1 MQQSVLDD
9 WFLRQDILD
18 QLMSQEEDLIE
29 AERYA
34 DRILRIAQEESAEH
48 QVLSDPFDRSVALVL
63 SLVKEEGMDPWNIDL
78 SAFLKLFTL
87 RVRKEASGSDLPAC
101 GRLIRMSWEVLTQ
114 QASTLFDRVIALDF
128 EDEEDFTDFG
138 WEAEYDD
145 EEFIFTS
152 SVLEGSADQV
162 LPSFFGERIRREE
175 GRPST
180 LGELLSALKDA
191 CDDAEILKAKEEY
204 RKEHAVELKNML
216 DNVGSRMHNEDME
229 GDIRRCW
236 TAMRKVCQL
245 KGEIKVPVSDVTRE
259 LEKILMDNFG
269 EIPDGYDVESKITS
283 FVAGLFLT
291 HRGYAW
297 ISQEEPD
304 DPIMLED
311 RWPNATTFEEVTSLA
326 DKLMADDSD
335 SIKEDET
342 ESMRHAARLAER
354 ARAAVEEEER
364 AKLEAEEEEKA
375 RLEAQANSENPAD
388 WLVE

>member
-1 MQQSVLDD
+1 MQQAVLDD

-18 QLMSQEEDLIE
+18 QLMSQEEEISE

-34 DRILRIAQEESAEH
+34 DRIMRIAQEDSAEH

-78 SAFLKLFTL
+78 SAFLKLFTQ
-87 RVRKEASGSDLPAC
+87 RVRKEAAGLDLPAC

-114 QASTLFDRVIALDF
+114 QASTLFDRVIAMDM
-128 EDEEDFTDFG
+128 EDEDEFFDFG

-152 SVLEGSADQV
+152 TVLEGSADQH
-162 LPSFFGERIRREE
+162 LPAFFGERMRRDE

-191 CDDAEILKAKEEY
+191 CDEAEILKAKEEY
-204 RKEHAVELKNML
+204 RKAHAEELKSML

-236 TAMRKVCQL
+236 TAMRKVTKEL
-245 KGEIKVPVSDVTRE
+245 GEVKVPVEDVTNE
-259 LEKILMDNFG
+259 LEKILLDTYG
-269 EIPDGYDVESKITS
+269 EIPEGYDVESKITS

-297 ISQEEPD
+297 ISQEGPD

-311 RWPNATTFEEVTSLA
+311 RWPNASTFDEVIVLA
-326 DKLMADDSD
+326 EKLMEEDSE
-335 SIKEDET
+335 SIKGDET
-342 ESMRHAARLAER
+342 ESMRHAVRLAER
-354 ARAAVEEEER
+354 AQQA
-364 AKLEAEEEEKA
+364 LEEEKE
-375 RLEAQANSENPAD
+375 RLKQEEMAKLAADSESEDPGD

>member
-1 MQQSVLDD
+1 MQQAVLDD

-18 QLMSQEEDLIE
+18 QLMSQEEEASE

-34 DRILRIAQEESAEH
+34 DRIMRIAQEDSAEH
-48 QVLSDPFDRSVALVL
+48 QVLTDPFDRSVALVL

-78 SAFLKLFTL
+78 SAFLKIFTQ
-87 RVRKEASGSDLPAC
+87 RVRKEADGLDLPAC
-101 GRLIRMSWEVLTQ
+101 GRLIRMSWEVLNQ
-114 QASTLFDRVIALDF
+114 QASTLFDRVIALDM
-128 EDEEDFTDFG
+128 DDDEDFLDFG

-145 EEFIFTS
+145 EEFIFTTT
-152 SVLEGSADQV
+152 VLEGSADLV
-162 LPSFFGERIRREE
+162 LPSFFGERVRRDE

-191 CDDAEILKAKEEY
+191 CDEAEILKAKEEY
-204 RKEHAVELKNML
+204 RRNHAEELKNML

-236 TAMRKVCQL
+236 TAMRRVTKSL
-245 KGEIKVPVSDVTRE
+245 GESKVPVAEVTSE
-259 LEKILMDNFG
+259 LERILLDTFG
-269 EIPDGYDVESKITS
+269 EVPEGYDVESKITS

-297 ISQEEPD
+297 ISQEGPE

-311 RWPNATTFEEVTSLA
+311 RWPNATTFEEVTVLA
-326 DKLMADDSD
+326 DKLMEDDSD

-342 ESMRHAARLAER
+342 ESMRHTARLAER
-354 ARAAVEEEER
+354 ARAAIEEEER
-364 AKLEAEEEEKA
+364 KKLEAESV
-375 RLEAQANSENPAD
+375 SENPED

>member
-1 MQQSVLDD
+1 MQQAVLDD

-18 QLMSQEEDLIE
+18 QLMSQEEEASE

-34 DRILRIAQEESAEH
+34 DRIMRIAQEDSAEH

-78 SAFLKLFTL
+78 SAFLKIFTQ
-87 RVRKEASGSDLPAC
+87 RVRKEADGLDLPAC
-101 GRLIRMSWEVLTQ
+101 GRLIRMSWEVLNQ
-114 QASTLFDRVIALDF
+114 QASTLFDRVIALDM
-128 EDEEDFTDFG
+128 DDDEDFLDFG

-145 EEFIFTS
+145 EEFIFTTT
-152 SVLEGSADQV
+152 VLEGSADLV
-162 LPSFFGERIRREE
+162 LPSFFGERVRRDE

-191 CDDAEILKAKEEY
+191 CDEAEILKAKEEY
-204 RKEHAVELKNML
+204 RRNHAEELKNML

-236 TAMRKVCQL
+236 TAMRRVTKSL
-245 KGEIKVPVSDVTRE
+245 GESKVPVVEVTSE
-259 LEKILMDNFG
+259 LERILLDTFG
-269 EIPDGYDVESKITS
+269 EVPEGYDVESKITS

-297 ISQEEPD
+297 ISQEGPE

-311 RWPNATTFEEVTSLA
+311 RWPNATTFEEVTVLA
-326 DKLMADDSD
+326 DKLMEDDSD

-342 ESMRHAARLAER
+342 ESMRHTARLAER
-354 ARAAVEEEER
+354 ARAAIEEEER
-364 AKLEAEEEEKA
+364 KKLEAESV
-375 RLEAQANSENPAD
+375 SENPGD

>member
-1 MQQSVLDD
+1 MQQAVLDD

-18 QLMSQEEDLIE
+18 QLMNQEEEASE

-34 DRILRIAQEESAEH
+34 DRIMRIAQEDSAEH
-48 QVLSDPFDRSVALVL
+48 QVLTDPFDRSVALVL

-78 SAFLKLFTL
+78 SAFLKLFTQ
-87 RVRKEASGSDLPAC
+87 RVRKESSGLDLPAC

-114 QASTLFDRVIALDF
+114 QASTLFDRVIAMDM
-128 EDEEDFTDFG
+128 EDEDEFFDFG

-152 SVLEGSADQV
+152 SVLEGSADQH
-162 LPSFFGERIRREE
+162 LPAFFGERMRRDE

-191 CDDAEILKAKEEY
+191 CDEAEILKAKEEY
-204 RKEHAVELKNML
+204 RKAHAEELKNML

-236 TAMRKVCQL
+236 ISMRKVTQEL
-245 KGEIKVPVSDVTRE
+245 GQSKVPVVEVTNQLKE
-259 LEKILMDNFG
+259 ILLETFG
-269 EIPDGYDVESKITS
+269 EIPEGYDVESKITS

-297 ISQEEPD
+297 ISQEGPE

-311 RWPNATTFEEVTSLA
+311 RWPNAETFDEVTVLA
-326 DKLMADDSD
+326 EKLMEEDSQ
-335 SIKEDET
+335 SIKGDET
-342 ESMRHAARLAER
+342 ESMRHAVRLAER
-354 ARAAVEEEER
+354 AQQAI
-364 AKLEAEEEEKA
+364 EEEKE
-375 RLEAQANSENPAD
+375 RLKQEEMAKLAAESESENPGD

>member
-1 MQQSVLDD
+1 MQQAVLDD

-18 QLMSQEEDLIE
+18 QLMSQEEEFSE

-34 DRILRIAQEESAEH
+34 DRIMRIAQEDSAEH

-78 SAFLKLFTL
+78 SAFLKLFTQ
-87 RVRKEASGSDLPAC
+87 RVRKEASGLDLPAC
-101 GRLIRMSWEVLTQ
+101 GRLIRMSWEVLNQ
-114 QASTLFDRVIALDF
+114 QASTLFDRVIAMDL
-128 EDEEDFTDFG
+128 EEEEEFLDFG

-145 EEFIFTS
+145 QEFIFTT
-152 SVLEGSADQV
+152 SVLEGSADMH
-162 LPSFFGERIRREE
+162 LPGLFGERMRRDE

-191 CDDAEILKAKEEY
+191 CDEAEILKAKEEY
-204 RKEHAVELKNML
+204 RKAHAEELKNML

-236 TAMRKVCQL
+236 SAMRKVTESLQAT
-245 KGEIKVPVSDVTRE
+245 KVPVTDVTAQ
-259 LEKILMDNFG
+259 LEHILLETYG
-269 EIPDGYDVESKITS
+269 EVPEGYAVESKITS

-297 ISQEEPD
+297 ISQDGPE

-311 RWPNATTFEEVTSLA
+311 RWPNATSFDEATLLA
-326 DKLMADDSD
+326 DKLMEEDSE
-335 SIKEDET
+335 SIKGDET
-342 ESMRHAARLAER
+342 ESMRHAVRLAER
-354 ARAAVEEEER
+354 AQQA
-364 AKLEAEEEEKA
+364 LEEEKE
-375 RLEAQANSENPAD
+375 RLKQEEMAKLAAESESENPDD

>member
-1 MQQSVLDD
+1 MQQAVLDD

-18 QLMSQEEDLIE
+18 QLMSQEEEASE

-34 DRILRIAQEESAEH
+34 DRIMRIAQEDSAEH
-48 QVLSDPFDRSVALVL
+48 QVLTDPFDRSVALVL

-78 SAFLKLFTL
+78 SAFLKIFTQ
-87 RVRKEASGSDLPAC
+87 RVRKEADGLDLPAC
-101 GRLIRMSWEVLTQ
+101 GRLIRMSWEVLNQ
-114 QASTLFDRVIALDF
+114 QASTLFDRVIALDM
-128 EDEEDFTDFG
+128 DDDEDFLDFG

-145 EEFIFTS
+145 EEFIFTTT
-152 SVLEGSADQV
+152 VLEGSADLV
-162 LPSFFGERIRREE
+162 LPSFFGERVRRDE

-191 CDDAEILKAKEEY
+191 CDEAEILKAKEEY
-204 RKEHAVELKNML
+204 RRNHAEELKNML

-236 TAMRKVCQL
+236 TAMRRVTKSL
-245 KGEIKVPVSDVTRE
+245 GESKVPVAEVTSE
-259 LEKILMDNFG
+259 LERILLDTFG
-269 EIPDGYDVESKITS
+269 EVPEGYDVESKITS

-297 ISQEEPD
+297 ISQEGPE
-304 DPIMLED
+304 DPTMLED
-311 RWPNATTFEEVTSLA
+311 RWPNATTFEEVTVLA
-326 DKLMADDSD
+326 DKLMEDDSD

-342 ESMRHAARLAER
+342 ESMRHTARLAER
-354 ARAAVEEEER
+354 ARAAIEEEER
-364 AKLEAEEEEKA
+364 KKLEAESV
-375 RLEAQANSENPAD
+375 SENPED

>member
-1 MQQSVLDD
+1 MQQSALDD

-18 QLMSQEEDLIE
+18 QLMSQDEDVSE

-34 DRILRIAQEESAEH
+34 DRIMRIAQEDSAEH

-78 SAFLKLFTL
+78 SAFLKLFTQ
-87 RVRKEASGSDLPAC
+87 RVRKEASGLDLPAC

-114 QASTLFDRVIALDF
+114 QASTLFDRVIALDVDD
-128 EDEEDFTDFG
+128 EDDFIDFG
-138 WEAEYDD
+138 WESEYDD
-145 EEFIFTS
+145 EEFIFTTT
-152 SVLEGSADQV
+152 VLEGIADNH
-162 LPSFFGERIRREE
+162 LPGFFGERMRRDE

-191 CDDAEILKAKEEY
+191 CDEAEILKAKEEN
-204 RKEHAVELKNML
+204 RKAHAEELKNML

-236 TAMRKVCQL
+236 TAMRAVTSAR
-245 KGEIKVPVSDVTRE
+245 GESIVPVSEVTTE
-259 LEKILMDNFG
+259 LEKILIQTFG
-269 EIPDGYDVESKITS
+269 EIPEGYAVESKITS
-283 FVAGLFLT
+283 FVSGLFLT

-297 ISQEEPD
+297 ISQEGPE

-311 RWPNATTFEEVTSLA
+311 RWPNAATFEEATELGE
-326 DKLMADDSD
+326 KLIADDYESM
-335 SIKEDET
+335 KGAET

-354 ARAAVEEEER
+354 AQAA
-364 AKLEAEEEEKA
+364 LEAEKERLKEEELAKIA
-375 RLEAQANSENPAD
+375 AESDSEDPED

>member
-1 MQQSVLDD
+1 MQQAVLDA

-18 QLMSQEEDLIE
+18 QLMSQEEEISE

-34 DRILRIAQEESAEH
+34 DRIMRIAQEDSAEH

-78 SAFLKLFTL
+78 SAFLKLFTQ
-87 RVRKEASGSDLPAC
+87 RVRKESAGLDLPAC

-114 QASTLFDRVIALDF
+114 QASTLFDRVIAMDM
-128 EDEEDFTDFG
+128 EDEEEFFDFG

-152 SVLEGSADQV
+152 SVLEGNADQH
-162 LPSFFGERIRREE
+162 LPALFGERMRRDE

-191 CDDAEILKAKEEY
+191 CDEAEILKAKEEY
-204 RKEHAVELKNML
+204 RKAHAEELKSML

-236 TAMRKVCQL
+236 TAMRKVTKEL
-245 KGEIKVPVSDVTRE
+245 GETKVPVEDVTNE
-259 LEKILMDNFG
+259 LEKILIETYG
-269 EIPDGYDVESKITS
+269 EIPEGYDVESKITS

-297 ISQEEPD
+297 ISQDGPD

-311 RWPNATTFEEVTSLA
+311 RWPNASTFDEVTVLA
-326 DKLMADDSD
+326 EKLMEEDSE
-335 SIKEDET
+335 SIKGDET
-342 ESMRHAARLAER
+342 ESMRHAVKLAER
-354 ARAAVEEEER
+354 AQQA
-364 AKLEAEEEEKA
+364 LEEEKE
-375 RLEAQANSENPAD
+375 RLKQEEMAKLAAESESEDPED

>member
-1 MQQSVLDD
+1 MQQAVLDD

-18 QLMSQEEDLIE
+18 QLMSQEEEASE

-34 DRILRIAQEESAEH
+34 DRIMRIAQEDSAEH
-48 QVLSDPFDRSVALVL
+48 QVLTDPFDRSVALVL

-78 SAFLKLFTL
+78 SAFLKIFTQ
-87 RVRKEASGSDLPAC
+87 RVRKEADGLDLPAC
-101 GRLIRMSWEVLTQ
+101 GRLIRMSWEVLNQ
-114 QASTLFDRVIALDF
+114 QASTLFDRVIALDM
-128 EDEEDFTDFG
+128 DDDEDFLDFG

-145 EEFIFTS
+145 EEFIFTTT
-152 SVLEGSADQV
+152 VLEGSADLV
-162 LPSFFGERIRREE
+162 LPSFFGERVRRDE

-191 CDDAEILKAKEEY
+191 CDEVEILKAKEEY
-204 RKEHAVELKNML
+204 RRNHAEELKNML

-236 TAMRKVCQL
+236 TAMRRVTKSL
-245 KGEIKVPVSDVTRE
+245 GESKVPVAEVTSE
-259 LEKILMDNFG
+259 LERILLDTFG
-269 EIPDGYDVESKITS
+269 EVPEGYDVESKITS

-297 ISQEEPD
+297 ISQEGPE

-311 RWPNATTFEEVTSLA
+311 RWPNATTFEEVTVLA
-326 DKLMADDSD
+326 DKLMEDDSD

-342 ESMRHAARLAER
+342 ESMRHTARLAER
-354 ARAAVEEEER
+354 ARAAIEEEER
-364 AKLEAEEEEKA
+364 KKLEAESV
-375 RLEAQANSENPAD
+375 SENPED

>member
-1 MQQSVLDD
+1 MQQSALDD

-18 QLMSQEEDLIE
+18 QLMSQDEDASE

-34 DRILRIAQEESAEH
+34 DRIMRIAQEDSAEH

-78 SAFLKLFTL
+78 SAFLKLFTQ
-87 RVRKEASGSDLPAC
+87 RVRKEASGLDLPAC

-114 QASTLFDRVIALDF
+114 QASTLFDRVIALDV
-128 EDEEDFTDFG
+128 DDDDDFIDFG
-138 WEAEYDD
+138 WESEYDD
-145 EEFIFTS
+145 EEFIFTTT
-152 SVLEGSADQV
+152 VLEGIADNH
-162 LPSFFGERIRREE
+162 LPGFFGERMRRDE

-191 CDDAEILKAKEEY
+191 CDEAEILKAKEEN
-204 RKEHAVELKNML
+204 RKAHAEELKNML

-236 TAMRKVCQL
+236 TAMRAVTSAR
-245 KGEIKVPVSDVTRE
+245 GESIVPVSEVTTE
-259 LEKILMDNFG
+259 LEKILLRTFG
-269 EIPDGYDVESKITS
+269 EIPEGYAVESKITS
-283 FVAGLFLT
+283 FVSGLFLT

-297 ISQEEPD
+297 ISQEGPE

-311 RWPNATTFEEVTSLA
+311 RWPNAATFEEATELGE
-326 DKLMADDSD
+326 KLIADDYESM
-335 SIKEDET
+335 KEAET

-354 ARAAVEEEER
+354 AQAA
-364 AKLEAEEEEKA
+364 LEAEKERLKEEEMRKIA
-375 RLEAQANSENPAD
+375 AESDSENPED

>member
-1 MQQSVLDD
+1 MQQSALDD

-18 QLMSQEEDLIE
+18 QLMSQDEDASE

-34 DRILRIAQEESAEH
+34 DRIMRIAQEDSAEH

-78 SAFLKLFTL
+78 SAFLKLFTQ
-87 RVRKEASGSDLPAC
+87 RVRKEASGLDLPAC

-114 QASTLFDRVIALDF
+114 QASTLFDRVIALDVDD
-128 EDEEDFTDFG
+128 EDDFIDFG
-138 WEAEYDD
+138 WESEYDD
-145 EEFIFTS
+145 EEFIFTTT
-152 SVLEGSADQV
+152 VLEGIADTH
-162 LPSFFGERIRREE
+162 LPGFFGERVRRDE

-191 CDDAEILKAKEEY
+191 CDEAEMLKAKEEN
-204 RKEHAVELKNML
+204 RKAHAEELKNML

-236 TAMRKVCQL
+236 TAMRAVTSAR
-245 KGEIKVPVSDVTRE
+245 GESIVPVSEVTSE
-259 LEKILMDNFG
+259 LEKILLETFG
-269 EIPDGYDVESKITS
+269 EIPEGYAIESKITS
-283 FVAGLFLT
+283 FVSGLFLT

-297 ISQEEPD
+297 ISQEGPN

-311 RWPNATTFEEVTSLA
+311 RWPNAESFEEATELGE
-326 DKLMADDSD
+326 KLIADDYETMKD
-335 SIKEDET
+335 GET

-354 ARAAVEEEER
+354 AQAA
-364 AKLEAEEEEKA
+364 LEAEKERIKEEEMA
-375 RLEAQANSENPAD
+375 RIAADSESENPDD

>member
-1 MQQSVLDD
+1 MQQSALDD

-18 QLMSQEEDLIE
+18 QLMSQDEDVSE

-34 DRILRIAQEESAEH
+34 DRIMRIAQEDSAEH

-78 SAFLKLFTL
+78 SAFLKLFTQ
-87 RVRKEASGSDLPAC
+87 RVRKEASGLDLPAC

-114 QASTLFDRVIALDF
+114 QASTLFDRVIALDVDD
-128 EDEEDFTDFG
+128 EDDFIDFG
-138 WEAEYDD
+138 WESEYDD
-145 EEFIFTS
+145 EEFIFTTT
-152 SVLEGSADQV
+152 VLEGIADNH
-162 LPSFFGERIRREE
+162 LPGFFGERMRRDE

-191 CDDAEILKAKEEY
+191 CDEAEILKAKEEN
-204 RKEHAVELKNML
+204 RKAHAEELKNML

-236 TAMRKVCQL
+236 TAMRAVTSAR
-245 KGEIKVPVSDVTRE
+245 GESIVPVSKVTTE
-259 LEKILMDNFG
+259 LEKILIQTFG
-269 EIPDGYDVESKITS
+269 EIPEGYAVESKITS
-283 FVAGLFLT
+283 FVSGLFLT

-297 ISQEEPD
+297 ISQEGPE

-311 RWPNATTFEEVTSLA
+311 RWPNAGTFEEATELGE
-326 DKLMADDSD
+326 KLIADDYESM
-335 SIKEDET
+335 KEAET

-354 ARAAVEEEER
+354 AQAA
-364 AKLEAEEEEKA
+364 LEAEKERLKEEELAKIA
-375 RLEAQANSENPAD
+375 AESDSEDPED

>member
-1 MQQSVLDD
+1 MQQAVLDD

-18 QLMSQEEDLIE
+18 QLMSQEEEASE

-34 DRILRIAQEESAEH
+34 DRIMRIAQEDSAEH

-78 SAFLKLFTL
+78 SAFLKIFTQ
-87 RVRKEASGSDLPAC
+87 RVRKEADGLDLPAC
-101 GRLIRMSWEVLTQ
+101 GRLIRMSWEVLNQ
-114 QASTLFDRVIALDF
+114 QASTLFDRVIALDM
-128 EDEEDFTDFG
+128 DDDEDFLDFG

-145 EEFIFTS
+145 EEFIFTTT
-152 SVLEGSADQV
+152 VLEGSADLV
-162 LPSFFGERIRREE
+162 LPSFFGERVRRDE

-191 CDDAEILKAKEEY
+191 CDEAEILKAKEEY
-204 RKEHAVELKNML
+204 RRNHAEELKNML

-236 TAMRKVCQL
+236 TAMRRVTKSL
-245 KGEIKVPVSDVTRE
+245 GESKVPVAEVTSE
-259 LEKILMDNFG
+259 LERVLLDTFG
-269 EIPDGYDVESKITS
+269 EVPEGYDVESKITS

-297 ISQEEPD
+297 ISQEGPE

-311 RWPNATTFEEVTSLA
+311 RWPNAATFEEVTVLA
-326 DKLMADDSD
+326 DKLMEDDSD

-342 ESMRHAARLAER
+342 ESMRHTARLAER
-354 ARAAVEEEER
+354 ARAAIEEEER
-364 AKLEAEEEEKA
+364 KKLEAESI
-375 RLEAQANSENPAD
+375 SENPED

>member
-1 MQQSVLDD
+1 MQQAVLDD

-18 QLMSQEEDLIE
+18 QLMSQDEELSE

-34 DRILRIAQEESAEH
+34 DRIMRIAQEDNAEH

-63 SLVKEEGMDPWNIDL
+63 SLVREEGMDPWNIDL
-78 SAFLKLFTL
+78 SAFLKLFTQ
-87 RVRKEASGSDLPAC
+87 RVRKEASGLDLPAC

-128 EDEEDFTDFG
+128 EEDDDFIDFG

-152 SVLEGSADQV
+152 TVLDGNADAV
-162 LPSFFGERIRREE
+162 LPSFFGERVRREE

-191 CDDAEILKAKEEY
+191 CDEAEILKAKEEY
-204 RKEHAVELKNML
+204 RRSHAEELKSMM
-216 DNVGSRMHNEDME
+216 DNVGSRMHKEDME

-236 TAMRKVCQL
+236 DAMRIVCDARKQ
-245 KGEIKVPVSDVTRE
+245 IKVPVSEVTTE
-259 LEKILMDNFG
+259 LEKILLESFG
-269 EIPDGYDVESKITS
+269 EIPEGYSMESEITS

-297 ISQEEPD
+297 ISQEGPD

-311 RWPNATTFEEVTSLA
+311 RWPDAESFDDATILA
-326 DKLMADDSD
+326 DRLMEDDSD

-354 ARAAVEEEER
+354 AKEALEEERR
-364 AKLEAEEEEKA
+364 AKLEQE
-375 RLEAQANSENPAD
+375 ANSENPDD

>member
-1 MQQSVLDD
+1 MQQAVLDD

-18 QLMSQEEDLIE
+18 QLMSQEEEASE

-34 DRILRIAQEESAEH
+34 DRIMRIAQEDSAEH
-48 QVLSDPFDRSVALVL
+48 QVLTDPFDRSVALVL

-78 SAFLKLFTL
+78 SAFLKIFTQ
-87 RVRKEASGSDLPAC
+87 RVRKEADGLDLPAC
-101 GRLIRMSWEVLTQ
+101 GRLIRMSWEVLNQ
-114 QASTLFDRVIALDF
+114 QASTLFDRVIALDM
-128 EDEEDFTDFG
+128 DDDEDFLDFG

-145 EEFIFTS
+145 EEFIFTTT
-152 SVLEGSADQV
+152 VLEGSADLV
-162 LPSFFGERIRREE
+162 LPSFFGERVRRDE

-191 CDDAEILKAKEEY
+191 CDEAEILKAKEEY
-204 RKEHAVELKNML
+204 RRNHAEELKNML

-236 TAMRKVCQL
+236 TAMRRVTKSL
-245 KGEIKVPVSDVTRE
+245 GESKVPVAEVTSE
-259 LEKILMDNFG
+259 LERILLDTFG
-269 EIPDGYDVESKITS
+269 EVPEGYDVESKITS

-291 HRGYAW
+291 PRGYAW
-297 ISQEEPD
+297 ISQEGPE

-311 RWPNATTFEEVTSLA
+311 RWPNATTFEEVTVLA
-326 DKLMADDSD
+326 DKLMEDDSD

-342 ESMRHAARLAER
+342 ESMRHTARLAER
-354 ARAAVEEEER
+354 ARAAIEEEER
-364 AKLEAEEEEKA
+364 KKLEAESV
-375 RLEAQANSENPAD
+375 SENPED